1 MVIQGRAQP
10 MSEPP
15 APDKPPANGAA
26 VNPLVKLPLQIAPWL
41 AMAAMAAFWRKRR
54 PSGEA
59 HGARRATPEDFD
71 AAEPGRGRAAD
82 APWLIPARGWKDI
95 AWRTYHEYGRARL
108 PALAGGVTFYLL
120 LATFP
125 AIAAFVS
132 LYGLFSN
139 IATVEQQFLHLATIF
154 PRDAVELIG
163 AQMIRIA
170 AQRHGTLGAAFA
182 LGAAIAIWSANAG
195 MKALFDGI
203 NVAYNETEK
212 RPYLP
217 RTVLTYIAT
226 LSAIVFVVAIT
237 VIGIAVPVIFHLV
250 GVHHLADV
258 WKPLRWL
265 AMLAM
270 AALAFTLAYRFGPSR
285 APPRWRWVAF
295 GGLFAAVAWMAGS
308 LGFSW
313 YLNTFTHLGVT
324 YGSLGAM
331 IGLMLWVW
339 FSVMI
344 ILLGAELNSEIE
356 HQTACDT
363 TTGRPAPIGERGAFV
378 ADHVGAA
385 FTVSPRQ
392 ARDLSAL
399 FFARQVATV
408 LNFFR
413 GLVGR

>member
-1 MVIQGRAQP
+1 
-10 MSEPP
+10 MSESPT
-15 APDKPPANGAA
+15 APEKPPANGGG
-26 VNPLVKLPLQIAPWL
+26 VNPLIKWPLRIAPWL

-54 PSGEA
+54 APEPAGPA
-59 HGARRATPEDFD
+59 YRTPEDYD
-71 AAEPGRGRAAD
+71 AAEPGRGRAARF
-82 APWLIPARGWKDI
+82 PWQIPPLGWKDI
-95 AWRTYHEYGRARL
+95 AWRTYHEYGRSRL

-139 IATVEQQFLHLATIF
+139 VTTVEQQFLHLSTIF
-154 PRDAVELIG
+154 PREAVDLIG
-163 AQMIRIA
+163 SQMIRIA
-170 AQRHGTLGAAFA
+170 FQRHGVLSVAFA
-182 LGAAIAIWSANAG
+182 VSALISIWSANAG
-195 MKALFDGI
+195 MKALFDAI

-217 RTVLTYIAT
+217 RTILTYTAT
-226 LSAIVFVVAIT
+226 LSVILLGVA
-237 VIGIAVPVIFHLV
+237 VAALGIAAPTILHLS
-250 GVHHLADV
+250 GLHQLAEA
-258 WKPLRWL
+258 WKVLRWL
-265 AMLAM
+265 VMWLF

-285 APPRWRWVAF
+285 RPPRWRWVAF
-295 GGLFAAVAWMAGS
+295 GAVFAAAAWMAGS

-313 YLNTFTHLGVT
+313 YLDTFTHLGVT

-363 TTGRPAPIGERGAFV
+363 TRGGPRPIGQRGAV
-378 ADHVGAA
+378 MADSVGQA

-392 ARDLSAL
+392 ARDITAS
-399 FFARQVATV
+399 FVARQVFTV
-408 LNFFR
+408 LNVFR
-413 GLVGR
+413 TLIGRGPAR

>member
-1 MVIQGRAQP
+1 
-10 MSEPP
+10 MSDPP
-15 APDKPPANGAA
+15 SAADNPPANGGG
-26 VNPLVKLPLQIAPWL
+26 VNPMIKLPLKIAPWL

-54 PSGEA
+54 KAPEPDA
-59 HGARRATPEDFD
+59 PALTPEAYD
-71 AAEPGRGRAAD
+71 AAEPGRGRAARY
-82 APWLIPARGWKDI
+82 PWQIPAKGWKDI
-95 AWRTYHEYGRARL
+95 AWRTYREFGRARL

-139 IATVEQQFLHLATIF
+139 VDTVEQQFLHLATIF
-154 PRDAVELIG
+154 PREAVDLIG
-163 AQMIRIA
+163 AQMIRVA
-170 AQRHGTLGAAFA
+170 ANRHGALGAAF
-182 LGAAIAIWSANAG
+182 LLSAAVSIWSANAG

-203 NVAYNETEK
+203 NVAYNEAEK

-217 RTVLTYIAT
+217 RTVLTYAAT
-226 LSAIVFVVAIT
+226 LSAIAFALVVSA
-237 VIGIAVPVIFHLV
+237 VGIAAPLVFHDV
-250 GVHHLADV
+250 GLHHLADL

-265 AMLAM
+265 IILLI
-270 AALAFTLAYRFGPSR
+270 AAVAFTLAYRLGPSR
-285 APPRWRWVAF
+285 NPPRWRWVAF
-295 GGLFAAVAWMAGS
+295 GGLFAAAAWMAGS

-344 ILLGAELNSEIE
+344 ILLGAEMNSEIE

-363 TTGRPAPIGERGAFV
+363 TIGPPRPIGERGAFM

-392 ARDLSAL
+392 ARDITKVFLV
-399 FFARQVATV
+399 RQVVTV
-408 LNFFR
+408 VNFFR
-413 GLVGR
+413 GLVGMRG